1 MVVEIANTIIL
12 LMGLIILGWYQRG
25 QIKLLETD
33 LASHKSIL
41 DSLKVYLDIFDPE
54 ELHGW
59 VKIRQETIEKQDDVE
74 IERMRAWREALMQ
87 ERFEGGKWIER
98 ETSAATDLMI
108 RLLFYAPP
116 HIRTKSIEKM
126 PNSMFKDAFKKVLDR
141 MPKYDQILAAG
152 GIGSAPPSPG
162 EP

>member
-1 MVVEIANTIIL
+1 MEIACTIIVL
-12 LMGLIILGWYQRG
+12 IALIILGWYQRG
-25 QIKLLETD
+25 QMKLLETD
-33 LASHKSIL
+33 LASHQRVL
-41 DSLKVYLDIFDPE
+41 DCLKVYLDIFDPE
-54 ELHGW
+54 QLQAW
-59 VKIRQETIEKQDDVE
+59 VKTRQETAEQQDDLE
-74 IERMRAWREALMQ
+74 IERMRSWMEGLMQ

-116 HIRTKSIEKM
+116 HLRRKSVEKM

-141 MPKYDQILAAG
+141 MPEHDQIFALG
-152 GIGSAPPSPG
+152 GIECASTTSRVG

>member
-1 MVVEIANTIIL
+1 MEIAGTIIL
-12 LMGLIILGWYQRG
+12 LVGMIILGWYQRG

-33 LASHKSIL
+33 LASHQRIL
-41 DSLKVYLDIFDPE
+41 DYLKVYLDIFDPE
-54 ELHGW
+54 HLQAW
-59 VKIRQETIEKQDDVE
+59 VRTRQETVEQQDDLE
-74 IERMRAWREALMQ
+74 IERMRSWMEGMMQ

-116 HIRTKSIEKM
+116 HLRRKSIEKM

-141 MPKYDQILAAG
+141 MPEHDQIFSAG
-152 GIGSAPPSPG
+152 GLQSAPPTSQVG
-162 EP
+162 KS